1 MSDAGLVVIL
11 LGAGT
16 YVLKALGPMYFG
28 NRRELPTKF
37 KTMALLL
44 PTPLIAALVIT
55 STFSS
60 DNALTFDARI
70 IGVIAAGLALWK
82 KLPFVFV
89 VVFAHLLQLFF
100 DCWCVISG

>member
-1 MSDAGLVVIL
+1 MSDAGLVVVL

-44 PTPLIAALVIT
+44 PCLLYT
-55 STFSS
+55 SPSPRDF
-60 DNALTFDARI
+60 
-70 IGVIAAGLALWK
+70 G
-82 KLPFVFV
+82 
-89 VVFAHLLQLFF
+89 
-100 DCWCVISG
+100 

>member
-11 LGAGT
+11 LGVGT
-16 YVLKALGPMYFG
+16 YVLKALGPLYFG
-28 NRRELPTKF
+28 NSRELPSKF

-70 IGVIAAGLALWK
+70 VGVIAAGFALWR

-89 VVFAHLLQLFF
+89 VVFAAFATAMFRLL
-100 DCWCVISG
+100 VV

>member
-16 YVLKALGPMYFG
+16 YVLKALGPLYFG
-28 NRRELPTKF
+28 NNRELPTKF

-60 DNALTFDARI
+60 DNTLTFDARI
-70 IGVIAAGLALWK
+70 IGVIAAGLALWR

-89 VVFAHLLQLFF
+89 VVFAAFATAIFRLL
-100 DCWCVISG
+100 VA

>member
-1 MSDAGLVVIL
+1 MSDAGLVVVL

-28 NRRELPTKF
+28 NRRELPSKF

-60 DNALTFDARI
+60 DNSLTFDARI
-70 IGVIAAGLALWK
+70 VGVIAAGFALWK

-89 VVFAHLLQLFF
+89 VVFAAFATAMFRLL
-100 DCWCVISG
+100 VV

>member
-1 MSDAGLVVIL
+1 MSDAGLVVVL

-28 NRRELPTKF
+28 NRRELPSKF

-44 PTPLIAALVIT
+44 PTPLIPRLVIT

-60 DNALTFDARI
+60 DNPLAFDPLI
-70 IGVIAAGLALWK
+70 IFVIAAGIALW
-82 KLPFVFV
+82 
-89 VVFAHLLQLFF
+89 
-100 DCWCVISG
+100 

>member
-1 MSDAGLVVIL
+1 MSDAGLVVIF

-28 NRRELPTKF
+28 NSRELPIKF
-37 KTMALLL
+37 KSMALLL

-60 DNALTFDARI
+60 DNALAFDARI
-70 IGVIAAGLALWK
+70 IGVIAAGIALWK

-89 VVFAHLLQLFF
+89 VVIAAFATALFRLI
-100 DCWCVISG
+100 VV

>member
-1 MSDAGLVVIL
+1 MSDAGLVVVL

-28 NRRELPTKF
+28 NRRELPSKF

-70 IGVIAAGLALWK
+70 IGVIAAGLALWR

-89 VVFAHLLQLFF
+89 VVFAAFATAMFRLL
-100 DCWCVISG
+100 VA

>member
-1 MSDAGLVVIL
+1 MSDAGLVVII

-16 YVLKALGPMYFG
+16 YMLKALGPLYFG

-60 DNALTFDARI
+60 DNALAFDARI
-70 IGVIAAGLALWK
+70 IGVIAAGIALWK

-89 VVFAHLLQLFF
+89 VVIAAFATALFRLI
-100 DCWCVISG
+100 VV

>member
-1 MSDAGLVVIL
+1 MSDAGLVVVL

-28 NRRELPTKF
+28 NRRELPSKF
-37 KTMALLL
+37 KKIVLLL

-60 DNALTFDARI
+60 DNVITLDARI
-70 IGVIAAGLALWK
+70 IGVIAAGIALWK

-89 VVFAHLLQLFF
+89 VVIAAFATALFRLF
-100 DCWCVISG
+100 VV

>member
-1 MSDAGLVVIL
+1 MSDAGLVVVL

-28 NRRELPTKF
+28 NRRELPSKF

-60 DNALTFDARI
+60 DNVITIDARI
-70 IGVIAAGLALWK
+70 VGVMAAGIALWK

-89 VVFAHLLQLFF
+89 VVIAAFATALFRLI
-100 DCWCVISG
+100 VV

>member
-1 MSDAGLVVIL
+1 MSDAGLVVVL

-28 NRRELPTKF
+28 NRRELPSKF
-37 KTMALLL
+37 KTTALLL

-70 IGVIAAGLALWK
+70 VGVIAAGFALWR

-89 VVFAHLLQLFF
+89 VVFAAFATAMFRLL
-100 DCWCVISG
+100 VA

>member
-1 MSDAGLVVIL
+1 MSDAGLVVVL

-28 NRRELPTKF
+28 NRRELPSKF

-60 DNALTFDARI
+60 DNVITIDARI
-70 IGVIAAGLALWK
+70 VGVIAAGIALWK

-89 VVFAHLLQLFF
+89 VVIAAFATALFRLI
-100 DCWCVISG
+100 VV

>member
-1 MSDAGLVVIL
+1 MSDAGLVVVF

-60 DNALTFDARI
+60 DNALAFDARI

-82 KLPFVFV
+82 RLPFVFV
-89 VVFAHLLQLFF
+89 VVFAAFATAMFRLL
-100 DCWCVISG
+100 VA

>member
-11 LGAGT
+11 LGVGT

-28 NRRELPTKF
+28 NRRELPSKF

-60 DNALTFDARI
+60 DNSLTFDARSV
-70 IGVIAAGLALWK
+70 GVIAAGFSL
-82 KLPFVFV
+82 
-89 VVFAHLLQLFF
+89 
-100 DCWCVISG
+100 

>member
-1 MSDAGLVVIL
+1 MSDAGLVVVL

-28 NRRELPTKF
+28 NRRELPSKF
-37 KTMALLL
+37 KKIAFLL

-60 DNALTFDARI
+60 DNVITLDARI
-70 IGVIAAGLALWK
+70 VGVIAAGIALWK

-89 VVFAHLLQLFF
+89 VVIAAFATALFRLF
-100 DCWCVISG
+100 VV

>member
-1 MSDAGLVVIL
+1 MSDAGLVVVL

-28 NRRELPTKF
+28 NSRELPTKF

-60 DNALTFDARI
+60 DNALAFDARI

-89 VVFAHLLQLFF
+89 VVFAAFATDMFRLL
-100 DCWCVISG
+100 VA

>member
-1 MSDAGLVVIL
+1 MSDAGLVVVL

-60 DNALTFDARI
+60 DNALAFDARI

-82 KLPFVFV
+82 NFPLSLLWYSP
-89 VVFAHLLQLFF
+89 HLLPLCF
-100 DCWCVISG
+100 DCW

>member
-1 MSDAGLVVIL
+1 MSDAALVIAF
-11 LGAGT
+11 LGTGT
-16 YVLKALGPMYFG
+16 YILKVLGPLYFG
-28 NRRELPTKF
+28 NRRELPSKF

-70 IGVIAAGLALWK
+70 VGVIAAGFALWK

-89 VVFAHLLQLFF
+89 VVFAAFATAMFRLL
-100 DCWCVISG
+100 VV

>member
-1 MSDAGLVVIL
+1 MSDAGLVVIV

-28 NRRELPTKF
+28 NSRELPIKF
-37 KTMALLL
+37 KSMALLL

-60 DNALTFDARI
+60 DNALAFDARI
-70 IGVIAAGLALWK
+70 IGVIAAGIALWK

-89 VVFAHLLQLFF
+89 VVIAAFATALFRLI
-100 DCWCVISG
+100 VV

>member
-1 MSDAGLVVIL
+1 M
-11 LGAGT
+11 
-16 YVLKALGPMYFG
+16 LKALGPMYFG
-28 NRRELPTKF
+28 NRRELPSKF

-60 DNALTFDARI
+60 DNSLTFDARI
-70 IGVIAAGLALWK
+70 VGVIAAGFALWR

-89 VVFAHLLQLFF
+89 VVFAAFATAMFRLL
-100 DCWCVISG
+100 VV

>member
-1 MSDAGLVVIL
+1 MSDAGLVVVL

-16 YVLKALGPMYFG
+16 YVLKALGPIYFG
-28 NRRELPTKF
+28 NRRELPSKF

-60 DNALTFDARI
+60 DNVITIDARI
-70 IGVIAAGLALWK
+70 VGVIAAGIALWK

-89 VVFAHLLQLFF
+89 VVIAAFATALFRLI
-100 DCWCVISG
+100 VV